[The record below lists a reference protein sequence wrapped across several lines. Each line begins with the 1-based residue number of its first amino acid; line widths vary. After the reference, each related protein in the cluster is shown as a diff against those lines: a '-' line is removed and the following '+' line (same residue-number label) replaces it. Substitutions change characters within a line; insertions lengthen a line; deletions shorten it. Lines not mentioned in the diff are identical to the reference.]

1 MRSFTSE
8 AFIIWTLHFLAQNT
22 SEMRSSQKSEVT
34 SLKVFTIKNS
44 KIEIRNENEEKLEKG
59 K

>member
-1 MRSFTSE
+1 MRF
-8 AFIIWTLHFLAQNT
+8 
-22 SEMRSSQKSEVT
+22 SQKNEVT

-44 KIEIRNENEEKLEKG
+44 KLEIRNEHGEKLEKG

>member
-8 AFIIWTLHFLAQNT
+8 TFIISTQNFLAQNT
-22 SEMRSSQKSEVT
+22 SNMRFSQKNEVT

-44 KIEIRNENEEKLEKG
+44 KLEIRNEHEEKLEKG

>member
-8 AFIIWTLHFLAQNT
+8 TSIIWTQNFLAQIT
-22 SEMRSSQKSEVT
+22 SNMRFSQKNEVT
-34 SLKVFTIKNS
+34 SLKVFTIKYS
-44 KIEIRNENEEKLEKG
+44 ELEIRNEHEEKLEKG

>member
-8 AFIIWTLHFLAQNT
+8 TFIIWTQNFLAQNT
-22 SEMRSSQKSEVT
+22 SNIRFSQKNEVT

-44 KIEIRNENEEKLEKG
+44 KLEIRNEHEEKLEKG

>member
-8 AFIIWTLHFLAQNT
+8 TFIIWTQNSLAQNK
-22 SEMRSSQKSEVT
+22 SNMRFSQKNEVT
-34 SLKVFTIKNS
+34 SLKVFSIK
-44 KIEIRNENEEKLEKG
+44 KFKTNEHEEKLEKG

>member
-8 AFIIWTLHFLAQNT
+8 TFIIWTQNFLAQNT
-22 SEMRSSQKSEVT
+22 SNMRFSQKNEVT

-44 KIEIRNENEEKLEKG
+44 KLEIRNEHEEKLEKG

>member
-8 AFIIWTLHFLAQNT
+8 TFIIWTQNFLAQNT
-22 SEMRSSQKSEVT
+22 SNMRFSQKNEVT

-44 KIEIRNENEEKLEKG
+44 KLKIRNEHGEKLEKG